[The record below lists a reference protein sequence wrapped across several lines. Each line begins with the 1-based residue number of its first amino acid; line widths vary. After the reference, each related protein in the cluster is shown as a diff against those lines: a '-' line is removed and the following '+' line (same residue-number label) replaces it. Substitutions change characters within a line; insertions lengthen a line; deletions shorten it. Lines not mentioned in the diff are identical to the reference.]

1 MQEILRKK
9 AVLARTGL
17 SHTTL
22 YARMAEGKFPRSV
35 RLGSPHIVGWLAH
48 EVDEWINER
57 VSESRG
63 EQSRATA

>member
-9 AVLARTGL
+9 AVLDRTGL

-22 YARMAEGKFPRSV
+22 YARMAEGKFPRPV

-48 EVDEWINER
+48 EVDEWISER
-57 VSESRG
+57 MREPRG
-63 EQSRATA
+63 GQTRATA

>member
-1 MQEILRKK
+1 VQEILRKK

-22 YARMAEGKFPRSV
+22 YARMAEGKFPRPV

-48 EVDEWINER
+48 EVDEWI
-57 VSESRG
+57 SEQVRASRG
-63 EQSRATA
+63 EPSRATA